1 MKNQI
6 GNRGNN
12 EGTRS
17 SWNYETSRLLK
28 KNVTLAVADQRDL
41 FLRRLRDCNGAPS
54 RQSTATPNS
63 VSLSLMGSLAV
74 AARGSLEIRLKSELG
89 QSLPKWGVRA
99 TSAFPPVATE
109 LRTSQVVRFVPKG
122 DIPIPY
128 VTGPSSVASRDQ
140 NRFQR

>member
-12 EGTRS
+12 EDTRS

-89 QSLPKWGVRA
+89 QKRRFAPLSAHFRSTRQTDIVR
-99 TSAFPPVATE
+99 PVR
-109 LRTSQVVRFVPKG
+109 LVRFVPG
-122 DIPIPY
+122 RDIPTNAP
-128 VTGPSSVASRDQ
+128 
-140 NRFQR
+140 